1 VAILAFDR
9 SGGAALVAQ
18 FQMAGFAS
26 AMKSVFQVQPVG
38 LRLHLMAVLAFL
50 HRQSL
55 PPDIPATGI
64 VVMTGNAVQ
73 TSSFVGLVA
82 EKHRAFGP
90 GLEFVALQGANRFGY
105 CGTGNFGA
113 QKHDDSHGQEE

>member
-1 VAILAFDR
+1 VAILAFDG
-9 SGGAALVAQ
+9 SGGAALMAQ
-18 FQMAGFAS
+18 FQMAGFAL
-26 AMKSVFQVQPVG
+26 AMKSVFQVQQVG
-38 LRLHLMAVLAFL
+38 LRLYLMAVLAFL

-55 PPDIPATGI
+55 PPDIPATSI

-73 TSSFVGLVA
+73 ASSLVGLVA

-105 CGTGNFGA
+105 CGAGHFGT

>member
-1 VAILAFDR
+1 MAILAFDR
-9 SGGAALVAQ
+9 SGGAALLAQ
-18 FQMAGFAS
+18 FQMAGFAL
-26 AMKSVFQVQPVG
+26 AMKSVFQVQKVG
-38 LRLHLMAVLAFL
+38 PGLNLMAVLAFL

-55 PPDIPATGI
+55 PPDIPATSI

-73 TSSFVGLVA
+73 ASSFMGLVS

-113 QKHDDSHGQEE
+113 QKHDDSHSQEE

>member
-1 VAILAFDR
+1 MAILAFDR
-9 SGGAALVAQ
+9 SGGAALLAQ
-18 FQMAGFAS
+18 FQMAGFAL
-26 AMKSVFQVQPVG
+26 AMKSVFQVQKVG
-38 LRLHLMAVLAFL
+38 PGLNLMAVLAFL

-55 PPDIPATGI
+55 PPDIPATSI

-73 TSSFVGLVA
+73 ASSFVGLVA

-105 CGTGNFGA
+105 CGAGNFGA